1 MSSSQTL
8 ASSAGIVHAPARVPS
23 EPFDFVSS
31 DIDDLA
37 SHMSHCAASQ
47 GRWSALRGK
56 LQTMQAMAAG
66 RIVTMACIA
75 ATVGIGFLAFA

>member
-8 ASSAGIVHAPARVPS
+8 ASSTGIGHASGRAPS
-23 EPFDFVSS
+23 EPFDFVNS

-37 SHMSHCAASQ
+37 SHMNHCAASQ
-47 GRWSALRGK
+47 GRWSALRGN

-75 ATVGIGFLAFA
+75 AAVGIAFLAFA

>member
-8 ASSAGIVHAPARVPS
+8 ASSAGIVHAPARMPA

-47 GRWSALRGK
+47 GRWAALRGN
-56 LQTMQAMAAG
+56 LQTMHAMAAG
-66 RIVTMACIA
+66 RIVTMVCIA
-75 ATVGIGFLAFA
+75 AAVGIAVLAFA

>member
-8 ASSAGIVHAPARVPS
+8 ASPAGISATSARV
-23 EPFDFVSS
+23 PFDFVSS

-47 GRWSALRGK
+47 GRWFAVRSH
-56 LQTMQAMAAG
+56 LQRAHAMAAG

-75 ATVGIGFLAFA
+75 ACVGIAFLAFA